1 MPEANQIKYDLKEI
15 AALMLRDQ
23 GIRSGLWMIWTRFGH
38 AVANIAPP
46 PDAPP
51 GGATGPGVISILTEV
66 GIQKVEEPGPLSVDA
81 SQVWKEERA
90 KPKRRRATSKS
101 GGGSKA

>member
-23 GIRSGLWMIWTRFGH
+23 GIRSGLWMIWTKFGH
-38 AVANIAPP
+38 AVTNIAPP

-66 GIQKVEEPGPLSVDA
+66 GIQKVDEPGPLSVDA
-81 SQVWKEERA
+81 SEIWEEQKARPRRKRA
-90 KPKRRRATSKS
+90 TPKR
-101 GGGSKA
+101 GGRSKA

>member
-38 AVANIAPP
+38 AVTNIAPS

-51 GGATGPGVISILTEV
+51 GGVTGPGVISILTEV
-66 GIQKVEEPGPLSVDA
+66 GIQKVDEPGPLSVDA
-81 SQVWKEERA
+81 SEIWEEH
-90 KPKRRRATSKS
+90 KATSRPKS
-101 GGGSKA
+101 VTSKRGARPKA